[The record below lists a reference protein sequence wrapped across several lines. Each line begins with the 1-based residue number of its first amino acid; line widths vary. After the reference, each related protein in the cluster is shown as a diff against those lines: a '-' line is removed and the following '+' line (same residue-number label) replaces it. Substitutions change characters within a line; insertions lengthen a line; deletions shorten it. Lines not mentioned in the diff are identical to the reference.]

1 MAPVV
6 AHTELASSY
15 QMISNYCSN
24 NESAMFIAKNGVQ
37 DLAVMSV
44 ATYQKLISRLELYS
58 LLKTGLDDVNNDKLL
73 PLNEALSNIR
83 RKRNDR
89 V

>member
-1 MAPVV
+1 
-6 AHTELASSY
+6 
-15 QMISNYCSN
+15 
-24 NESAMFIAKNGVQ
+24 
-37 DLAVMSV
+37 MSV

-58 LLKTGLDDVNNDKLL
+58 LLKARLDDVNNDKLL
-73 PLNEALSNIR
+73 PLNESLSNIR